1 MTERNLIRLLE
12 GRSLNSMIAH
22 NQARGFEGLLGN
34 GELFVEVD
42 NSSRAIFVNAKSAEL
57 EQQVLYSLGDRL
69 RKLRGILG
77 PQLEEYALLLLLLDD
92 SEPFEDILATAE
104 HDQKISAA
112 EFMDG
117 ITWHERNLG
126 DSD

>member
-1 MTERNLIRLLE
+1 MRLLE
-12 GRSLNSMIAH
+12 GGSLNSMIAH
-22 NQARGFEGLLGN
+22 NQALGFEGLLRN

-42 NSSRAIFVNAKSAEL
+42 DSSRALFVNAESAEL

-69 RKLRGILG
+69 RKLRDVLG
-77 PQLEEYALLLLLLDD
+77 PRLEQYAILLLLLDD

-117 ITWHERNLG
+117 ITWHERNPPEA
-126 DSD
+126 